1 MSNLIGIL
9 AFQVVTFTGSIPVL
23 PTTETLE
30 NSRVSIFLSLWTPS
44 QHLAPKEKCLFLKSG
59 TLAYTN
65 LFYHSYLYNILI
77 GRGLRMEKFRR
88 VIVVKL
94 RPGQTAV
101 VKCRRHRR
109 RRFR

>member
-1 MSNLIGIL
+1 
-9 AFQVVTFTGSIPVL
+9 
-23 PTTETLE
+23 
-30 NSRVSIFLSLWTPS
+30 
-44 QHLAPKEKCLFLKSG
+44 
-59 TLAYTN
+59 
-65 LFYHSYLYNILI
+65 
-77 GRGLRMEKFRR
+77 MEKFRR